1 MDSRIEK
8 LDYVLDLVLKSNG
21 FVITNDLYNSKF
33 YNDKDNVIMESE
45 FLEMVLD
52 FKILGVAE
60 VVNNG
65 KGLRKNE
72 FTDGFKKD
80 GGFINYFSNNS
91 INPNK
96 INTTPQNNN
105 PDKIDSIAKFLK
117 LISENKLISGIILII
132 ITYVIKLIV
141 GF

>member
-1 MDSRIEK
+1 M
-8 LDYVLDLVLKSNG
+8 
-21 FVITNDLYNSKF
+21 
-33 YNDKDNVIMESE
+33 
-45 FLEMVLD
+45 
-52 FKILGVAE
+52 
-60 VVNNG
+60 
-65 KGLRKNE
+65 RKNE

>member
-33 YNDKDNVIMESE
+33 YDDNGIMESE